1 MEIDMKEFT
10 YKICDELG
18 IHARPAGLLVK
29 CAGQFSSEII
39 IYNGEK
45 SADMKKLFALM
56 SLAVKRGDTV
66 RVTMSGSDE
75 DSACTQIEGFFKN
88 NL

>member
-1 MEIDMKEFT
+1 MKEFT

-29 CAGQFSSEII
+29 KAGEFSSEITM
-39 IYNGEK
+39 YNGEK
-45 SADMKKLFALM
+45 SADMKRIFGLM
-56 SLAVKRGDTV
+56 SLGVKQGDTV
-66 RVTMSGSDE
+66 RVIGSGSDE
-75 DSACTQIEGFFKN
+75 EEAVSQIESFLKN

>member
-1 MEIDMKEFT
+1 MKEFT

-29 CAGQFSSEII
+29 KAGEFGSEIT

-45 SADMKKLFALM
+45 SADMKRIFAVM
-56 SLAVKRGDTV
+56 SLGVKKGDTV
-66 RVTMSGSDE
+66 RVTISGDDE
-75 DSACTQIEGFFKN
+75 DLALNEIEGFFKN